1 MSNDTLLAFCTLI
14 KNIFCVVRKYLKRL
28 IAFSWT
34 IERFVNLLPL
44 YLNTGFPDYTIIL
57 TFCVSGAF
65 ISLCK
70 NGPPSLIVTLYLTVL
85 GVTKIKCWTCG
96 FEAFKVRQLDVFDWV
111 SQEAQK
117 LHFSRLKCPSFTV

>member
-34 IERFVNLLPL
+34 VEGFVNLPPL
-44 YLNTGFPDYTIIL
+44 YLNTGFSDDTMIL

-70 NGPPSLIVTLYLTVL
+70 HGPPSLI
-85 GVTKIKCWTCG
+85 
-96 FEAFKVRQLDVFDWV
+96 AD
-111 SQEAQK
+111 
-117 LHFSRLKCPSFTV
+117 LK